1 MRLITLLVCCCF
13 QVTRSQNVDI
23 SNGGDLAAQMYHI
36 NQLEANPFLSATLS
50 TTITYNPEA
59 ASLQSSSP
67 FHLDFDLTRKLTF
80 SKTLTKFLTKIFTD
94 QQAYDLRILSV
105 NIFDDHVLHDG
116 ATLNKTIRGDT
127 SQKAF
132 AFSMVISAEYTSE
145 SQIGTMTSKDF
156 SNILVHVCHRFQS
169 HLMEYMQETG
179 DPYFTEVD
187 SIVVGMFQMLNAED
201 VEVDEN
207 AHYLVLGMPR
217 DQLNTASIITIVVGG
232 IVFILLSFASFK
244 LYR

>member
-1 MRLITLLVCCCF
+1 MRLITLLVCCFF

-23 SNGGDLAAQMYHI
+23 SNRDDLAAQTYNI

-50 TTITYNPEA
+50 TTITYNPET

-156 SNILVHVCHRFQS
+156 SNILVHVFHRFQS

-187 SIVVGMFQMLNAED
+187 SIVVGMFQKLNAED